1 MAKVI
6 LTDNEHK
13 KRADE
18 ITIEELNGFCQEMF
32 GFTSKMTQDDVN
44 NALDPVKNA
53 QSKVCIGGSA
63 AQEVTRQLDLIE
75 ATIEKDQSILA
86 ARNEKVKG
94 AKDLLEKEV
103 TKACA

>member
-1 MAKVI
+1 M
-6 LTDNEHK
+6 
-13 KRADE
+13 
-18 ITIEELNGFCQEMF
+18 
-32 GFTSKMTQDDVN
+32 
-44 NALDPVKNA
+44 
-53 QSKVCIGGSA
+53 
-63 AQEVTRQLDLIE
+63 VTRQLDLIE